1 MFIFF
6 LAGGEFSFN
15 SLSFCISLLQK
26 ISFIFLHRTTLIQYL
41 LLYKVIYFFCCTVF
55 WGAVWGW
62 ALLCFMHML
71 VSMLGWGVCAL
82 AGGRLSACY
91 NR

>member
-41 LLYKVIYFFCCTVF
+41 LLYKVIYFF
-55 WGAVWGW
+55 AVLFFGV
-62 ALLCFMHML
+62 LFGVGLCFVL
-71 VSMLGWGVCAL
+71 CVCFGVCL
-82 AGGRLSACY
+82 
-91 NR
+91 